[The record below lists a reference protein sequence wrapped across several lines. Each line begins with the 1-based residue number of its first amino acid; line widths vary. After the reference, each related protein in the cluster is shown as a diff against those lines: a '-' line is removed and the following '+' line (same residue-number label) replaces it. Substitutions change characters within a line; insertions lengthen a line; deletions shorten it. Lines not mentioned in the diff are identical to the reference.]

1 MVWLFPSSF
10 ALVSSG
16 IVALESSLSYLV
28 TRLSVLRPAYTG
40 VREVATCTWRGLDSS
55 RKWEGRG
62 RGTFTR
68 PASSSGFK
76 ISINFT
82 IFDCEVWWRDESSGE
97 VKWQKHDYWPAY
109 GLLRRSSVSKFQWS
123 IALGCGCMW
132 SWSWP
137 LVANSLGHI
146 TQTQL
151 HMYSFL
157 FCFFF
162 RSCCC
167 WSPDQNINSSWMK
180 IWKKH
185 EKHRNSEKDKLFLFR
200 YLWIGNPSSITEK
213 VAESAKVKEIAK

>member
-1 MVWLFPSSF
+1 M
-10 ALVSSG
+10 
-16 IVALESSLSYLV
+16 
-28 TRLSVLRPAYTG
+28 TRIGFIAEMRRT
-40 VREVATCTWRGLDSS
+40 RQ
-55 RKWEGRG
+55 
-62 RGTFTR
+62 GTFTR

-82 IFDCEVWWRDESSGE
+82 FFDCEVWRRDESSGE

-167 WSPDQNINSSWMK
+167 WSPDRIKTS
-180 IWKKH
+180 IRRGWKYG
-185 EKHRNSEKDKLFLFR
+185 RNMRNTGIRTKAKLFLFR